1 MSWSNWVR
9 QLARRRMLRA
19 IVVKMPRHE
28 QCKEGRV
35 SWTSLRASYQAYMF
49 SNVLACKISIRYP
62 YTYHR
67 KGAVFRTRRITNMH
81 SPYRTQLEVHQY
93 HSKSFFPNTR
103 TYLTPVWMRV
113 SAGKHASKMAQDVPY
128 NRVSIHIP
136 IIDILPILL
145 LAMLSQPVERTS
157 LASSVDGYYI

>member
-35 SWTSLRASYQAYMF
+35 SWTSLRAPYKCL
-49 SNVLACKISIRYP
+49 VTCLPVRYP